1 MFLYLVQHGEAKR
14 EEEDPLRGLTEKGTR
29 DVTRVAAYAAGIP
42 IRPVRIYH
50 SGKTRAVQTA
60 AIFAEAIKPPD
71 GVVETDALSPTDDP
85 RAWHSRLTDMEDDV
99 MLVGHLPHLGR
110 LAGLLFSGDR
120 GTAAINFKM
129 GGVVCLERDEAGP
142 WVVEWMVIPEII
154 HSGE

>member
-14 EEEDPLRGLTEKGTR
+14 EEEDPLRGLTEKGVR
-29 DVTRVAAYAAGIP
+29 DVSRVAAYVAGIP
-42 IRPVRIYH
+42 IKPVRIYH

-60 AIFAEAIKPPD
+60 TIFSGALKPPE

-85 RAWHSRLTDMEDDV
+85 RAWHSRLIEMEDDV

-120 GTAAINFKM
+120 GAAAINFKM

-142 WVVEWMVIPEII
+142 WQVEWMVIPEIVR
-154 HSGE
+154 

>member
-29 DVTRVAAYAAGIP
+29 EVSRVAAFVAGIP
-42 IRPVRIYH
+42 VKPLRIYH
-50 SGKTRAVQTA
+50 SGKTRAGQTA
-60 AIFAEAIKPPD
+60 AIFAQTVKPPD

-85 RAWHSRLTDMEDDV
+85 RVWHGRLLEMKDDV
-99 MLVGHLPHLGR
+99 MLVGHLPHLAR

-120 GTAAINFKM
+120 GVAALNFKM

-142 WVVEWMVIPEII
+142 WLIEWMVIPEII
-154 HSGE
+154 R